1 MQQWAGRV
9 RSGKV
14 WTAET
19 KPSNSLMHLL
29 NRNRHPQFF
38 LTIIYSLHVLTI
50 IKPLQWLWTIGL
62 QYSEHGRHR
71 WLSMLDGQS
80 DSCFDFGYCITQVR
94 IIVSVCSNPLPPFLW
109 TLLKRSQTLTL
120 YFDRAKGRFYY
131 LSRGWQV
138 VTRLAYR
145 PVEKVYG
152 PLYRN
157 VSACTWPCS

>member
-1 MQQWAGRV
+1 MQR
-9 RSGKV
+9 
-14 WTAET
+14 
-19 KPSNSLMHLL
+19 
-29 NRNRHPQFF
+29 
-38 LTIIYSLHVLTI
+38 
-50 IKPLQWLWTIGL
+50 LWTIGL

-152 PLYRN
+152 PLYKKCICLYMAMLIMYLIINLAYKISSRRTPSTTLI
-157 VSACTWPCS
+157 SALWAIDEGKLEES

>member
-38 LTIIYSLHVLTI
+38 KQSYTPSMFLLLLNLCNDYEQLDC
-50 IKPLQWLWTIGL
+50 K
-62 QYSEHGRHR
+62 YSEHGRHR